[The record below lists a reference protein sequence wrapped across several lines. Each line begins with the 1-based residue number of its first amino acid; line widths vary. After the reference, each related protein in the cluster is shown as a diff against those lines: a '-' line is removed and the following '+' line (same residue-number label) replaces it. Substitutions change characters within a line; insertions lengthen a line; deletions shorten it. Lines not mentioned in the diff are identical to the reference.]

1 MSQLTEAEIARE
13 ARRIFR
19 KLDAPGAHLRPD
31 GEETWRVASR
41 AEAASGIKVAA
52 ALVDAFARRGWIA
65 RAGARQTY
73 VLSDVG
79 LGWFRRAQ
87 AEADPFAAQHQLRRQ
102 ALVKDERGIER
113 RVTVDDAESPLA
125 RLRQRGLIDRT
136 QFAAGEK
143 LRVDFTLAGLSP
155 RLGVDL
161 AAPVLARTRG
171 KLARHLISDTVV
183 AAKQRFTAA
192 MLAAGPGLADLLF
205 DVCCHLRGLED
216 AERAKGWPG
225 RSGRVVLGIA
235 LDRLADHYGLHLR
248 GTAKLRG
255 WQMEEGDDERILP
268 SP

>member
-1 MSQLTEAEIARE
+1 MSKLTEAEIARE

-31 GEETWRVASR
+31 GEEAWRVVSR
-41 AEAASGIKVAA
+41 ADAGKPDGVKVSAP
-52 ALVDAFARRGWIA
+52 LVEAFARRGWLA
-65 RAGARQTY
+65 RAGSQQTY
-73 VLSDVG
+73 VLSDAG
-79 LGWFRRAQ
+79 LGWFQRAQ
-87 AEADPFAAQHQLRRQ
+87 AEAEPFAAQHQLRRQ
-102 ALVKDERGIER
+102 AVVKDERGIER
-113 RVTVDDAESPLA
+113 RVTLDDAESPLA

-171 KLARHLISDTVV
+171 KLARHLLTDTVI
-183 AAKQRFTAA
+183 AAKQRFSAA
-192 MLAAGPGLADLLF
+192 MQAVGPGLSDLLF

-235 LDRLADHYGLHLR
+235 LDRLAEHYGLHLR

-255 WQMEEGDDERILP
+255 WRMEEGEDAG
-268 SP
+268 